1 MTAQASSTDG
11 VDAVPFSQT
20 DRTVA
25 MLSVTERRGRQL
37 SACQTKLR
45 RWRHIAHSKC
55 ILLDMYRPV
64 SAGSPASQYQ
74 NVQPEVNCPVHVN
87 PRLLYEPSVGRVPWI
102 ARGGSHGTSSIRPLP
117 SSDSRTVSDVG
128 CWLTRLSI
136 TRTDVGRPR

>member
-20 DRTVA
+20 TG
-25 MLSVTERRGRQL
+25 LL
-37 SACQTKLR
+37 LCCLLPSAEAGNFPHVKRSYVGGVIL
-45 RWRHIAHSKC
+45 HSKC

-87 PRLLYEPSVGRVPWI
+87 PRHLYEPSVGRVPWI

-136 TRTDVGRPR
+136 PRTDVGRPR